1 MIMITLLNPNANVE
15 VVKFLQISTPP
26 LGLGYLASNLR
37 ENGFKVRII
46 DDLVEKLS
54 FDELLK
60 RLKGSKIVGITST
73 TATFNSALAYAK
85 KIKNALKDVFLILG
99 GVHVSFEPEK
109 ALQNDFVDAVC
120 IGEGEETIVEVAERV
135 EADKSLEGVRGVYYK
150 ENGKIIRN
158 ERRGFIE
165 DLDSLPF
172 PAYDLM
178 PLDKYTVLGERLEQF
193 PMITSRGCPFAC
205 RYCSSS
211 LYMGHRFRARSAR
224 NVADEIEWLCEEF
237 KAKHIAFG
245 DDTFTLN
252 KKRVVDICTEIKKRG
267 LEITWS
273 CSSRIDTITAELLK
287 MMKSAGCVAIYY
299 GIESA
304 SKRILDY
311 YRKKISLEKAKEVV
325 RATKKAG
332 ISAICSFILGAP
344 METKEEMKK
353 TLKLALKLDP
363 DYAQF
368 SILTPYPGTEIYEEA
383 KKENLL
389 LTEDFQEYTAG
400 KPVLKTLV
408 SPEDLAKF
416 LRKCYLRFYLR
427 PNFIARE
434 IRKGNIRL
442 IFKVLK
448 KAIANQ
454 TL

>member
-1 MIMITLLNPNANVE
+1 M
-15 VVKFLQISTPP
+15 
-26 LGLGYLASNLR
+26 
-37 ENGFKVRII
+37 
-46 DDLVEKLS
+46 
-54 FDELLK
+54 
-60 RLKGSKIVGITST
+60 
-73 TATFNSALAYAK
+73 
-85 KIKNALKDVFLILG
+85 
-99 GVHVSFEPEK
+99 
-109 ALQNDFVDAVC
+109 
-120 IGEGEETIVEVAERV
+120 
-135 EADKSLEGVRGVYYK
+135 RGVYYK

-237 KAKHIAFG
+237 EAKHIAFG

-448 KAIANQ
+448 KAIARSNS
-454 TL
+454 LEMPES